1 VSAFLSSETSSMDEQ
16 SRSHLEERSK
26 LSNQKHERILE
37 EAREA
42 IDTFYGKRKESI
54 QKQIS
59 KNRML
64 EKSFL
69 EERDLL
75 LENTNCANPWESV
88 SSLVDFKQACIGRD
102 SSRMKKIL
110 IDLKQQ
116 RGK

>member
-1 VSAFLSSETSSMDEQ
+1 MDSFLLSETSSMDEQ

-116 RGK
+116 KGK